1 MLMFGKN
8 ITQAQDK
15 LEKNTTKFLY
25 DKITN
30 PDNDFMILINSLN
43 SLAVIEPSKYAKM
56 KKRLPYVVPS
66 IFTPPYRKKA
76 NFASS
81 DQIILDLDHLT
92 DAGLEPEKIKDKLS
106 KDPRVELIFI
116 SPSHTGLKVFFKLKE
131 KIFDAQ
137 LYSEFYKLFASEFAR
152 QYGLTQVIDIR
163 TNDVTRACFLSYDT
177 FAYFNENPKT
187 IDYKNYIDEQDPIEI
202 QNKIEQVEKEFPK
215 KKEINPQGIDEDVLA
230 KIKKKLNPEYKPRK
244 PKQKNIFVPEEL
256 TIAEKKIKKKMEEAE
271 INVVKVKNI
280 NYGKQFVFKYEEMVA
295 EVNVYFGK
303 KGFSIV
309 KSNKTF
315 NNKEFQ
321 EIIYQTLIDLLTD

>member
-1 MLMFGKN
+1 MFGKN
-8 ITQAQDK
+8 ITQPQDK

-30 PDNDFMILINSLN
+30 PDNEFQIFINSLH
-43 SLAVIEPSKYAKM
+43 SLAIMEPAKYAKI

-66 IFTPPYRKKA
+66 IFTPPFRKKA

-81 DQIILDLDHLT
+81 DQVILDLDHLP

-106 KDPRVELIFI
+106 KDPRIELIFL

-137 LYSEFYKLFASEFAR
+137 LYSEFYKLFASEFAQ

-163 TNDVTRACFLSYDT
+163 TNDVTRACFLSVDT

-187 IDYKNYIDEQDPIEI
+187 IDYKNYIDQQDPMEI
-202 QNKIEQVEKEFPK
+202 KSKIEEIEKEFPK
-215 KKEINPQGIDEDVLA
+215 KKEINPQGIDEDILA

-244 PKQKNIFVPEEL
+244 PKEKNIYVPEEL
-256 TIAEKKIKKKMEEAE
+256 TVAEKKIKAKMQEAE
-271 INVVKVKNI
+271 IDILRIKNI
-280 NYGKQFVFKYEEMVA
+280 NYGKQFVFGYDQMKA
-295 EVNVYFGK
+295 EINVYFGK

-321 EIIYQTLIDLLTD
+321 EIIYQTLLNLLND